1 MDPNFQAQL
10 SPLQQQQL
18 MQEMEKMQ
26 MKDSLTM
33 YTRLVDR
40 CFHSCVSSF
49 RSKSLD
55 KSEIACAENCSA
67 RFLKMTQ
74 RVGLR
79 FAEHQAMQQKR
90 ATEAA
95 GGAAATG
102 GK

>member
-1 MDPNFQAQL
+1 
-10 SPLQQQQL
+10 
-18 MQEMEKMQ
+18 
-26 MKDSLTM
+26 M

-40 CFHSCVSSF
+40 CFGSCVTSF

-55 KSEIACAENCSA
+55 KSEIACAENCAS

-79 FAEHQAMQQKR
+79 FAEHQAMQQQR
-90 ATEAA
+90 ATAAA

-102 GK
+102 GN

>member
-1 MDPNFQAQL
+1 MMRAVTADFRFLVATHLL
-10 SPLQQQQL
+10 S
-18 MQEMEKMQ
+18 
-26 MKDSLTM
+26 M

-55 KSEIACAENCSA
+55 KSEIACAENCAA

-102 GK
+102 GR